1 MISGR
6 IYSSG
11 YVIEVFNQP
20 DHGKYWKVFF
30 LLGGLFLPVGR
41 VFFSP
46 GLLSPRNV
54 KAQAYYSRINHAM
67 RHPEDLDVLE
77 AEGDVFGIWGTPFAS
92 YDLGGLFRRDPEK
105 NLHVGFSWIL

>member
-11 YVIEVFNQP
+11 YVIEDFNQP

-30 LLGGLFLPVGR
+30 SWRSFSSSWAR
-41 VFFSP
+41 FFSP

-92 YDLGGLFRRDPEK
+92 YDLGGLLRRDPEK
-105 NLHVGFSWIL
+105 NLHVGFQWIL

>member
-1 MISGR
+1 MEG
-6 IYSSG
+6 
-11 YVIEVFNQP
+11 V
-20 DHGKYWKVFF
+20 F

-41 VFFSP
+41 VFFPP

>member
-1 MISGR
+1 MGA
-6 IYSSG
+6 
-11 YVIEVFNQP
+11 
-20 DHGKYWKVFF
+20 FF
-30 LLGGLFLPVGR
+30 FP
-41 VFFSP
+41 P

-92 YDLGGLFRRDPEK
+92 YDLAGLFRRDPEK
-105 NLHVGFSWIL
+105 NLHVGFYPLVN